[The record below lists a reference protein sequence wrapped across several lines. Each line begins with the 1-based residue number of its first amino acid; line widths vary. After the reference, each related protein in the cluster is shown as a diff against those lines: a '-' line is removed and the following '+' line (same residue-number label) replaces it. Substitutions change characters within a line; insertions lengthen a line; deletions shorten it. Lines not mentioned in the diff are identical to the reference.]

1 MKLVVVSHGDF
12 AQGAYDSLKMIC
24 GEVDL
29 EVISMK
35 DDIEEF
41 ETKINNLSNEE
52 LIIFADIPGGHPF
65 NTAYKYILNNN
76 EKQIVLGGFN
86 LPLLIETSIQSN
98 FKNIDE
104 LYSDL
109 KINDIQSIVVAK
121 NWN

>member
-1 MKLVVVSHGDF
+1 MKLIIVSHGDF

-24 GEVDL
+24 GEVDIK
-29 EVISMK
+29 VIGMK
-35 DDIEEF
+35 EDIEQF
-41 ETKINNLSNEE
+41 ESEINNLCDEVS
-52 LIIFADIPGGHPF
+52 IIFADIPGGHPF

-86 LPLLIETSIQSN
+86 LPLLIETCVQSN

-104 LYSDL
+104 LYKDL
-109 KINDIQSIVVAK
+109 KINDIPSIVVAK